1 MLSQQLR
8 GEIREAF
15 CWTIFGAPD
24 DAWSHWVSLE
34 QADMGEA
41 AALWGALHGQHHVHS
56 RRQLRVQRRAVQA
69 AEGGESL
76 HAGWYFKER
85 IGVQRAGAAV
95 VAGVERGEEIHH
107 LAAADFAHH
116 DAVRPHAQR
125 LAQQL

>member
-1 MLSQQLR
+1 
-8 GEIREAF
+8 
-15 CWTIFGAPD
+15 
-24 DAWSHWVSLE
+24 
-34 QADMGEA
+34 MGEA

-69 AEGGESL
+69 AEGGEGL
-76 HAGWYFKER
+76 HAGWYFKEG

-107 LAAADFAHH
+107 LAAADLAHH